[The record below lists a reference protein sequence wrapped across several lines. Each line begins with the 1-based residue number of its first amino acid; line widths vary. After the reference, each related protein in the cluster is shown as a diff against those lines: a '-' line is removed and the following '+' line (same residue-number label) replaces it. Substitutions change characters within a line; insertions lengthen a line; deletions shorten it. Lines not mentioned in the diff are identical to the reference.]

1 MLSDE
6 KYWVKQP
13 SQEQFHCTCNE
24 FWWCLNN
31 VAKGLW
37 REEIPYVLDMID
49 LNIRPMLRQLLEWK
63 IGIENNFSVSVG
75 KSAKYMDKYV
85 SKEIYQRYLGTYS
98 LPEVKCIWDAVFDMC
113 ELFEEIAM
121 EVSGKLNLTYDL
133 VEAENSK
140 RYIKH
145 VRELPSDAEEIY

>member
-1 MLSDE
+1 
-6 KYWVKQP
+6 
-13 SQEQFHCTCNE
+13 
-24 FWWCLNN
+24 
-31 VAKGLW
+31 
-37 REEIPYVLDMID
+37 MID